1 MHAEIFWTP
10 VGWNEA
16 SVSSFWTSVLC
27 CWAWG
32 FSNHISALRVVP
44 CKAVGAEGDRQSGR
58 QSGTWS
64 SQFANC
70 SNMPSPQQC
79 LLAPSS
85 SSTHISQARPSAPL
99 RDKCT
104 SRTTSPLLRFLYRH
118 HEFPPSKLWS
128 HQYQWVQ
135 FPHILTQVSKL

>member
-1 MHAEIFWTP
+1 MHAEIFWMP
-10 VGWNEA
+10 VGWSEA

-32 FSNHISALRVVP
+32 FSNHISALPVAP
-44 CKAVGAEGDRQSGR
+44 CEAVGAEGDHQSGG
-58 QSGTWS
+58 QSRTWS
-64 SQFANC
+64 SQFANRR
-70 SNMPSPQQC
+70 NMPSPRQW
-79 LLAPSS
+79 LLAPIS

-104 SRTTSPLLRFLYRH
+104 SRTASPLLRFSYQHR
-118 HEFPPSKLWS
+118 EFPPSKPWS

-135 FPHILTQVSKL
+135 FPLMLTQVSKL